1 MKVAPVAWIARLP
14 WIIGGVGLLASL
26 IGALV
31 QPEAF
36 AFAWL
41 AALTTWVRWPLG
53 CLALLL
59 VHALTGGSWGVS
71 TRRSFVQGVRA
82 LPLLLPAVIPLLF
95 VLPDLYPWLRA
106 GESARL
112 DNGFYL
118 NAPFAAARWTFYL
131 VVWFGLGAWVTAR
144 LRRDASL
151 TPIAAPGLIL
161 LGLTINFA
169 AVDAI
174 MSLDPHFNSSAF
186 GMIYAAESGL
196 FALSIT
202 ILSTVLAGPVAP
214 SDRDDLGRLL
224 QSLLI
229 LWAYLDFMQL
239 LIVWQSDL
247 PKEAAWYVARSSG
260 VWGALAGLIAA
271 AHFLLPFLAL
281 VTPRVR
287 RSRSGLIAITTLL
300 IVMAIIRG
308 WWLVLPAHARGIGW
322 IDIAASLAFAGISIG
337 LMLRGPAPTWRMR
350 HA

>member
-1 MKVAPVAWIARLP
+1 MNPSRLAWIVAG
-14 WIIGGVGLLASL
+14 IGLLASL
-26 IGALV
+26 IGVMV

-41 AALTTWVRWPLG
+41 AALTTWLRWPLG

-59 VHALTGGSWGVS
+59 VHALTGGHWGVS
-71 TRRSFVQGVRA
+71 TRQSFGQGVRF

-95 VLPDLYPWLRA
+95 VLPDLFPWLRA
-106 GESARL
+106 GESAHL

-118 NAPFAAARWTFYL
+118 NARFAAVRWILYL
-131 VVWFGLGAWVTAR
+131 VVWFGLGALATAR
-144 LRRDASL
+144 LRRNEPL
-151 TPIAAPGLIL
+151 TSIAAPGLIL
-161 LGLTINFA
+161 LGLTANFA

-196 FALSIT
+196 FALSVT
-202 ILSTVLAGPVAP
+202 ILSTVLAEPVAP
-214 SDRDDLGRLL
+214 PDRDDLGKLL

-247 PKEAAWYVARSSG
+247 PKEATWYLARSTGQWG
-260 VWGALAGLIAA
+260 VLAGLTAA

-281 VTPRVR
+281 LIPRVR
-287 RSRSGLIAITTLL
+287 RSRRGLIATTTLL
-300 IVMAIIRG
+300 IVMAVIRG
-308 WWLVLPAHARGIGW
+308 WWLVLPAHAPGIGW
-322 IDIAASLAFAGISIG
+322 IDVAVVLAFGGISAG
-337 LMLRGPAPTWRMR
+337 LLLRWPAPIRRMT